1 MLDNGSDRA
10 GKDSVVDYCEEEEA
24 ESMCEM
30 RRIEKEY

>member
-1 MLDNGSDRA
+1 MDG
-10 GKDSVVDYCEEEEA
+10 GCEEEKEEA

>member
-1 MLDNGSDRA
+1 MLDNESDRA
-10 GKDSVVDYCEEEEA
+10 GKGSIVDCCEEEEA